1 MAYTKVDKIRAIH
14 FFMGKIIFPNPQTI
28 EWLMYDG
35 QDDKVIGIVCPDT
48 NARLIDITVFN
59 HIRYINNVIKRNFI
73 RMRNMTGYYERQ
85 RTRTERQK
93 QVREREKIVAEREE
107 KEYVEYIRECEFK
120 SYDVDETEECPI
132 CYNHYGEQEDG
143 TFLCKDGTSNS
154 SRYKKKC
161 NHHCCVKCIKKMA
174 EADRD
179 YFQGKCP
186 LCRESWAGWLQL
198 NYNPPAIISCFDNA
212 IGVF

>member
-1 MAYTKVDKIRAIH
+1 MAYTKVDKLRAIK
-14 FFMGKIIFPNPQTI
+14 FFMGKIVFLNPLTT
-28 EWLMYDG
+28 EWIVYDG
-35 QDDKVIGIVCPDT
+35 EDDRVIGIICPDT
-48 NARLIDITVFN
+48 NARIIDITTHN
-59 HIRYINNVIKRNFI
+59 HIRYINSILKRNFI
-73 RMRNMTGYYERQ
+73 TMRNMTGYYQRQ
-85 RTRTERQK
+85 QTRTERQK

-154 SRYKKKC
+154 TRYKKNC
-161 NHHCCVKCIKKMA
+161 THHCCVKCVKEMA
-174 EADRD
+174 EADKD

-186 LCRESWAGWLQL
+186 LCRETWAGWLQL
-198 NYNPPAIISCFDNA
+198 NYNTPAIISCFDNA
-212 IGVF
+212 IQAF